1 MSITWQKGNSNFDE
15 KINSEISFDFHIH
28 SCYSADSLSSPE
40 SITKLARKRGLNV
53 VAITDHNTIKGG
65 LKARSVDTGGLNV
78 VIGAEIN
85 TEFGDLIG
93 IFLNN
98 EIISRDFGGVIDE
111 IRGQDGLV
119 VLPHPYRRKR
129 FPSNE
134 LLKYVDIFE
143 GLNARTLNDLN
154 LKAEKLAINLR
165 KPMICGSDAHFPF
178 ELGVVRNVVKDMP
191 VYEEGELRKK
201 ILSGDVRM
209 YAKNCSS
216 IMRKT
221 SIVLGTAVK
230 KLKKSKMEY
239 G

>member
-15 KINSEISFDFHIH
+15 KINPEISFDFHIH

-65 LKARSVDTGGLNV
+65 LKARSVDTDGLNV
-78 VIGAEIN
+78 IIGAEIN

-111 IRGQDGLV
+111 IRDQDGLV

-154 LKAEKLAINLR
+154 LKAEKLAVNLR
-165 KPMICGSDAHFPF
+165 KPMICGSDAHFLF

-201 ILSGDVRM
+201 ILRGDVRM
-209 YAKNCSS
+209 YAKSRPS